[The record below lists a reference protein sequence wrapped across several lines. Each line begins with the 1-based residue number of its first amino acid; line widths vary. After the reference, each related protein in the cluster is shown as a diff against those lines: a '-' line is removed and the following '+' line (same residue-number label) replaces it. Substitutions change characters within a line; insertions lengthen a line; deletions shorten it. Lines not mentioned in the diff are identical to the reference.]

1 MADIFPEY
9 NLITEKLEPV
19 LKGLPGKI
27 IAIDGKNGSGKTTL
41 GRYLCWYFN
50 ITLLETDLFREESFN
65 SLTYDLKQLNKMID
79 SRLLFSLPI
88 IIESVA
94 VNDLLDKLNR
104 KADYIIYVENTY
116 QDNDD
121 WLVPILD
128 AYEKKFKPK
137 DLSNIVIQVEV

>member
-1 MADIFPEY
+1 MADILPEY
-9 NLITEKLEPV
+9 NHITESLEPV
-19 LKGLPGKI
+19 LENLPGKI

-50 ITLLETDLFREESFN
+50 ITLLETDLFREETPN
-65 SLTYDLKQLNKMID
+65 SLSYDLKQLNKIID
-79 SRLLFSLPI
+79 SRLLLPRPI

-94 VNDLLDKLNR
+94 INDLLDKLNR

-116 QDNDD
+116 HQNDD

-137 DLSNIVIQVEV
+137 DLSNIVIQVKV

>member
-1 MADIFPEY
+1 
-9 NLITEKLEPV
+9 
-19 LKGLPGKI
+19 LPGKI

-50 ITLLETDLFREESFN
+50 ITLLETDLFREETPN
-65 SLTYDLKQLNKMID
+65 SLSYDLKQLNKIID
-79 SRLLFSLPI
+79 SRLLLPRPI

-94 VNDLLDKLNR
+94 INDLLDKLNR

-116 QDNDD
+116 HQNDD

-137 DLSNIVIQVEV
+137 DLSNIVIQVKV